1 MFLRTLFLLVVLTS
15 SGLAAEGDAAR
26 EARFLKNTRQLIYEG
41 KRSGEGYFHPDGNLL
56 VFQSER
62 EAGKRSTPPTS
73 SDGDGGNPFYQ
84 IYLLDLLSGDS
95 RRVSPGMGK
104 TTCAFFQPGTS
115 RLIFASTHEDAEAVA
130 KQKAEIEMRASGKQR
145 RYSWDYDATMDIYSC
160 NQDGTQLVNLTKSP
174 GYDAEGSFS
183 PDGKQIVFCSLRS
196 AFPLEKLTPEER
208 AHYDK
213 DPAYWCDIYIMNAD
227 GSNVRRLTEAPGYD
241 GGPFF
246 SPDGKRIVWRHFAE
260 SGTVADVW
268 TMNVDG
274 SDKRRITDFKS
285 MSWAPYY
292 HPSGKYFIF
301 TSNKLGFDNFE
312 LFLVDAEGAH
322 EPVRVTFTPGFDGLP
337 VFSPDG
343 KKLCWASGRTGDG
356 KSQIFLADWND
367 AEALKALEEAPKR
380 VAATGALDVEI
391 SAKFV
396 EISGGTK
403 ELSFDWLLGNTPAV
417 GLQPLKPEI
426 SAEDMK
432 LEVGLLADDAHAG
445 RATGSEGAKLAA
457 DWLGE
462 YFFKAGLK
470 PLPGLRGFFQP
481 FDFNAGERVIAEK
494 TRFSFVAAEGTRR
507 VDPNAET
514 GTRNAEK
521 PARLLP
527 SAATEE
533 ARAAKSDASKP
544 SIFNPQLDRDFRPL
558 AFSDNGE
565 AEGEVVF
572 AGYGLSVPE
581 GAGQPRYNSY
591 EGLDVKDKIVLILRY
606 VPEDVEPARRAH
618 LNRYGGLRYKAMMA
632 RERGAKAVLVVT
644 GPNSPNA
651 GELLPLTG
659 DGSSAGSG
667 IIAASISG
675 DMAAALLAPGGKN
688 LKDLQKAL
696 DGENPHAEGGFVL
709 PKVKVKVA
717 AAVEHI
723 RKTDRNVIGC
733 IPGETDEWIIVGAH
747 YDHLG
752 LGKGNSSLAR
762 AGEEGKIHPG
772 ADDNASGTAAVIEIA
787 ANFGSMAN
795 YTGEITT
802 TTGAGVFKSTSGWK
816 PKRGIIFALW
826 SGEEIGLI
834 GSNSFVEKPP
844 VPLEKI
850 VAYINF
856 DMVGRL
862 HDNKLT
868 MQAVGSSKAWPRLLE
883 KRNVAAG
890 FQLGLQEDPY
900 LPTDVTSFYPKRI
913 PVLNFFTG
921 SHDDYHRP
929 SDTADKIDYDGLARI
944 AKFARAIIEDVAT
957 APERPDFSRVERK
970 EQGGGR
976 DTMRA
981 YLGSIPDYATEVK
994 GVKLSGVRGG
1004 SPAEKG
1010 GLRGGDVIV
1019 EFGAQKIANIYDY
1032 TYALDAVKIGQPVK
1046 MIVERE
1052 GKRVELS
1059 VTPEAR
1065 K

>member
-1 MFLRTLFLLVVLTS
+1 MFLRPLLLLAVLS
-15 SGLAAEGDAAR
+15 VSCIAADGEAEK

-41 KRSGEGYFHPDGNLL
+41 KRSGEGYFSPDGKQL

-62 EAGKRSTPPTS
+62 DA
-73 SDGDGGNPFYQ
+73 GNPFYQ
-84 IYLLDLLSGDS
+84 IYTLDLESGDS
-95 RRVSPGMGK
+95 RRISPGMGK
-104 TTCAFFQPGTS
+104 TTCAFFQPGTP

-130 KQKAEIEMRASGKQR
+130 KQKAEIEMRATGKQR
-145 RYSWDYDATMDIYSC
+145 RYSWDYDATMDIYSV
-160 NQDGTQLVNLTKSP
+160 NADGTDIVNLTKTP

-196 AFPLEKLTPEER
+196 AFPLEKLTPEQR
-208 AHYDK
+208 AHYEK
-213 DPAYWCDIYIMNAD
+213 DPAYWGDIYIMDAD
-227 GSNVRRLTEAPGYD
+227 GANVRRLTEAPGYD

-268 TMNVDG
+268 TMATDG

-312 LFLVDAEGAH
+312 LYLVDAEGKH
-322 EPVRVTFTPGFDGLP
+322 EPVRVTYTPGFDGLP

-343 KKLCWASGRTGDG
+343 KKLSWASGRTGDG

-367 AEALKALEEAPKR
+367 AEALKALEEAPVR
-380 VAATGALDVEI
+380 VASVEDRVKALEAYLAQADPAGSRTANGSGAVDVTGGVALHFPPGMPGLEAISNYAFQSEITVEDL
-391 SAKFV
+391 KF
-396 EISGGTK
+396 
-403 ELSFDWLLGNTPAV
+403 
-417 GLQPLKPEI
+417 
-426 SAEDMK
+426 
-432 LEVGLLADDAHAG
+432 EVGNLANEAHAG
-445 RATGSEGAKLAA
+445 RGVGSKGAELASE
-457 DWLGE
+457 WLGV
-462 YFFKAGLK
+462 YLQAFGVK
-470 PLPGLRGFFQP
+470 PLPGKDSLFQA
-481 FDFNAGERVIAEK
+481 FEFNAGERVIAEK
-494 TRFSFVAAEGTRR
+494 SVMEVIGAP
-507 VDPNAET
+507 VET
-514 GTRNAEK
+514 QA
-521 PARLLP
+521 
-527 SAATEE
+527 
-533 ARAAKSDASKP
+533 
-544 SIFNPQLDRDFRPL
+544 LDKDFRPL

-591 EGLDVKDKIVLILRY
+591 EGLDVKDKVVLILRY
-606 VPEDVEPARRAH
+606 VPEDVEPARRSH
-618 LNRYGGLRYKAMMA
+618 LNRYAGLRYKAMMA

-644 GPNSPNA
+644 GPGSPNA

-667 IIAASISG
+667 IVAASISG
-675 DMAAALLAPGGKN
+675 DAAAALLKPGGKN

-696 DGENPHAEGGFVL
+696 DSENPHAEGGFVL
-709 PKVKVKVA
+709 PKVKVKIA
-717 AAVEHI
+717 AGVEHI

-733 IPGETDEWIIVGAH
+733 IPGETDEWVIVGAH

-752 LGKGNSSLAR
+752 LGNGNSSLAR

-787 ANFGSMAN
+787 AALAQAAGLKP
-795 YTGEITT
+795 ELPP
-802 TTGAGVFKSTSGWK
+802 GAKKGDPGVSNSGTLVLESALRK

-834 GSNSFVEKPP
+834 GSNAFVEKPP
-844 VPLEKI
+844 VDLAKV

-862 HDNKLT
+862 RENKLT

-890 FQLGLQEDPY
+890 FQLGMQEDPY

-929 SDTADKIDYDGLARI
+929 TDTADKLDYDGLARI
-944 AKFARAIIEDVAT
+944 AKFARAIVEDVAT

-976 DTMRA
+976 DSMRA

-1010 GLRGGDVIV
+1010 GLKGGDVIV

-1046 MIVERE
+1046 MTVERD
-1052 GKRVELS
+1052 GKRVELT